1 MLLFIFS
8 FERQSIT
15 HHSNPPWIAC
25 SNTATL
31 HRSPPSFPILSFPV
45 RHFFSLQPSAFCFRR
60 VFRRKQRRKAS
71 CFVLDQADRTLKIVR
86 SFPVRSF
93 PVRSFPVLL
102 FPVHHFFSLQPSA
115 FCFRRVLRRKHR
127 RRASFSV
134 LDQAAISPCSIS
146 YMIFL

>member
-1 MLLFIFS
+1 MDRLF
-8 FERQSIT
+8 E
-15 HHSNPPWIAC
+15 HSNAPSFPV
-25 SNTATL
+25 
-31 HRSPPSFPILSFPV
+31 RSFPILSFPV
-45 RHFFSLQPSAFCFRR
+45 CHFFSLQPSAFCFRR

-71 CFVLDQADRTLKIVR
+71 CFVLDQADRTLNIVR